1 MLIENLNVL
10 VGAILFVV
18 ALTVFL
24 IERQISG
31 YRIRKKITESLMLN
45 KLPIRSTR
53 INKSNIWVT
62 TTLFQTLSKFSTS
75 NNIFDRQKLSLKL
88 IRAGLYGDSANI
100 IYLGT
105 KSALTIGL
113 PVMGLILLT
122 LLFPEQNLSAFIIY
136 LVCLAGAGYLLPDLY
151 IKYRTGHRKH
161 KNQDVIGDFV
171 DLLVVCVE
179 AGLGLDAAFNK
190 IQTEFSVTN
199 PIFAQELYITNLEIR
214 AGSGRNIGLK
224 NLALRVDLDDLR
236 NLVGMLVQIDQ
247 FGTSVADSLR
257 IHSKLVRVSR
267 MQRAERI
274 AAKLPIKMLIP
285 MVLCIFPGFLVII
298 LGPAIIQM
306 MSLR

>member
-1 MLIENLNVL
+1 M
-10 VGAILFVV
+10 
-18 ALTVFL
+18 
-24 IERQISG
+24 
-31 YRIRKKITESLMLN
+31 
-45 KLPIRSTR
+45 
-53 INKSNIWVT
+53 
-62 TTLFQTLSKFSTS
+62 S
-75 NNIFDRQKLSLKL
+75 NNVFDRQKLSLKL
-88 IRAGLYGDSANI
+88 IRAGLYENSATI

-105 KSALTIGL
+105 KSALAIGL
-113 PVMGLILLT
+113 PVMGSILLMS
-122 LLFPEQNLSAFIIY
+122 LFPEQNLSVFTIY
-136 LVCLAGAGYLLPDLY
+136 LACLAGAGYFLPDLY
-151 IKYRTGHRKH
+151 IKYRTGYRKQ